1 MKMSNKDLSSLADTT
16 KATTTKINDMNEEN
30 IFNEEAAEEARSHP
44 MALVIEDDKPS
55 EINVVSELKK
65 KNFLYK
71 TAKTVDEGI
80 EVYKNLDKQG
90 IKIDVLFL
98 DIVLKD
104 KSSGIEFLKIIR
116 TNHWMENT
124 FIIVMSSLEDSK
136 VVNECYKYKIEN
148 FLHKP
153 IKKKEFQ
160 IEERKIFNHLRKM
173 KCPIDGY
180 SIVKLLDKTQ
190 EKESHLVRCEKT
202 KELFLLKKIYCPSN
216 SILLKNQDLLNE
228 LNNNNEC
235 CNCSTII
242 KLITSKILNKCNYLI
257 MEYSEFGSLSK
268 KILEKKEELNQERY
282 LKGES
287 VKNYKQMF
295 DTEQILLW
303 MSEIILALY
312 SLHEKEIMHKNIK
325 IENIYIFNEK
335 LVKIKNIYSA
345 RINEE
350 KKNEFNSLLY
360 MPPEMFSFQEYTC
373 YTDIWDLGIV
383 LYELVMLEKPFQ
395 GINNDE
401 IKNNII
407 NEKYAPFPET
417 IDIRLKRLLELTLAF
432 INHRASAARLLE
444 LKFIR
449 EKIDYLYKTKVI
461 KDDAL
466 YKKISSLP
474 LRENNYKF
482 SFEKKTY
489 SKKEVNK
496 KDESIVDN
504 TNNIYNNHK
513 FFHRNEST
521 KKEEKIS
528 FRNKIRS
535 STVIPKVSKNN
546 VFNRNPKKKV
556 ITEIK
561 EYDYYRLF
569 KALTYI
575 VFLFPKKIITKGLF
589 SGVDEL
595 IEEYYIRNLD
605 EEWGITEEDIQNLIE
620 LRYIIEKK
628 IKNQKFFTFEL
639 YKMKNVDN
647 TINFPE
653 EPQYLEYLPE
663 PVTLTCK
670 LLLKMKDVFKDCR
683 YLLENEFATEKD
695 KIKIITSKKI
705 YHTYTCIK
713 LLSKINID
721 KCSQNEKLSI
731 ILNLYQIM
739 CFHFIIK
746 QIVTDYSKT
755 YNENKKNSLLIEFK
769 NLLNILI
776 PTKPVEIT
784 YNISGELITLYELKH
799 IVLRRNRKPPNKFFK
814 LTYNSDQRINFLDG
828 DWEDFSFKQ
837 RVKILCLCFDPVDLF
852 DDKVNDIMQPLGICF
867 NDKTFDRDLDNS
879 FHLFV
884 KENIWIDDNN
894 SKLNVPY
901 FLKEYL
907 FDLDNDENKMIDVLL
922 QELYKDPFMYKEYRK
937 MQCRMLAG
945 KIMIRY
951 YKEYDKPQRN
961 A

>member
-1 MKMSNKDLSSLADTT
+1 MKISNKDLSSLADTT
-16 KATTTKINDMNEEN
+16 KATTVKINDINEEN
-30 IFNEEAAEEARSHP
+30 LFNEEISETSQNHP

-80 EVYKNLDKQG
+80 EVYKKLDKQG

-116 TNHWMENT
+116 ANHWMENT

-160 IEERKIFNHLRKM
+160 IEERKIFNYLKKI

-180 SIVKLLDKTQ
+180 TIVKLLDKTQ
-190 EKESHLVRCEKT
+190 AKESHLVKCEKT
-202 KELFLLKKIYCPSN
+202 KELFLLKKIYCSN
-216 SILLKNQDLLNE
+216 NILAKDQDLLNE
-228 LNNNNEC
+228 MNNNEY
-235 CNCSTII
+235 CSTII
-242 KLITSKILNKCNYLI
+242 KLIASKTLNKCNYLI
-257 MEYSEFGSLSK
+257 VEYSEFGPLSK
-268 KILEKKEELNQERY
+268 KILDKKEELNQERY
-282 LKGES
+282 LKEDS
-287 VKNYKQMF
+287 VKSFKQMF

-303 MSEIILALY
+303 VSEVILALY
-312 SLHEKEIMHKNIK
+312 SLHEKEIMHKDIK
-325 IENIYIFNEK
+325 VENIYIFSEN
-335 LVKIKNIYSA
+335 LVKIKNLYLV
-345 RINEE
+345 RLNEQ
-350 KKNEFNSLLY
+350 KKKEFNSLIY

-395 GINNDE
+395 GINSDE
-401 IKNNII
+401 LKNNII
-407 NEKYAPFPET
+407 NEKYIPFPDEV
-417 IDIRLKRLLELTLAF
+417 DYRLKRLLELTLAF

-449 EKIDYLYKTKVI
+449 TKIDYLYKNKI
-461 KDDAL
+461 IDDSEL
-466 YKKISSLP
+466 YKKICSLP
-474 LRENNYKF
+474 LRENDYKF

-489 SKKEVNK
+489 DKKLSENNLINALKNKKKNLPILTQKESNIISQGKNRSTLTIPKIPKNKSYSKKA
-496 KDESIVDN
+496 
-504 TNNIYNNHK
+504 
-513 FFHRNEST
+513 
-521 KKEEKIS
+521 KEKQY
-528 FRNKIRS
+528 
-535 STVIPKVSKNN
+535 
-546 VFNRNPKKKV
+546 
-556 ITEIK
+556 K

-569 KALTYI
+569 RALMYI
-575 VFLFPKKIITKGLF
+575 VFLFPKKVLSKGLF
-589 SGVDEL
+589 SEVEEL

-605 EEWGITEEDIQNLIE
+605 EEWGISDEDIQDLID
-620 LRYIIEKK
+620 LGYISEKK
-628 IKNQKFFTFEL
+628 IANQKFFTFQL
-639 YKMKNVDN
+639 FTMKNVDN
-647 TINFPE
+647 SINFPE

-713 LLSKINID
+713 LLSKIHMENLS
-721 KCSQNEKLSI
+721 KNEKLSI

-746 QIVTDYSKT
+746 QIVTDYSIS
-755 YNENKKNSLLIEFK
+755 YNENKKKSLLIEMK
-769 NLLNILI
+769 YLIQILDFWH
-776 PTKPVEIT
+776 TNTLEIT
-784 YNISGELITLYELKH
+784 YNINGELITLYELKH
-799 IVLRRNRKPPNKFFK
+799 IVLRRNRIPPRCFLK
-814 LTYNSDQRINFLDG
+814 LAYKNDPRINFLEG
-828 DWEDFSFKQ
+828 EWEDFSFEQ
-837 RVKILCLCFDPVDLF
+837 RIKILCLCFDPVDLF
-852 DDKVNDIMQPLGICF
+852 DDKVNEIMQPLGICF

-894 SKLNVPY
+894 SRLNVPY
-901 FLKEYL
+901 YLKEYL
-907 FDLDNDENKMIDVLL
+907 YDLDNNENKMIDVLL
-922 QELYKDPFMYKEYRK
+922 QELYKEPFMYKEYRK
-937 MQCRMLAG
+937 NQCRLLAG
-945 KIMIRY
+945 KIVVRY
-951 YKEYDKPQRN
+951 YKEYDRPQRII
-961 A
+961 

>member
-1 MKMSNKDLSSLADTT
+1 MKISNKDLSSLADTT
-16 KATTTKINDMNEEN
+16 KATTTKIYDINEEN
-30 IFNEEAAEEARSHP
+30 IFNEEIPEEARSHP
-44 MALVIEDDKPS
+44 MALVIEDDMPS
-55 EINVVSELKK
+55 EINVISELKK
-65 KNFLYK
+65 INFLYK

-80 EVYKNLDKQG
+80 EVYKKLDKQG

-116 TNHWMENT
+116 NNHWMENT

-136 VVNECYKYKIEN
+136 VVNECYKYNIEN

-153 IKKKEFQ
+153 IRKKEFQ
-160 IEERKIFNHLRKM
+160 IEERKIFNYLRKM
-173 KCPIDGY
+173 KCPIEGY

-190 EKESHLVRCEKT
+190 DKESHIVRCDKT
-202 KELFLLKKIYCPSN
+202 KKLFLLKKIYCPSN
-216 SILLKNQDLLNE
+216 TELAKQQDLLNE
-228 LNNNNEC
+228 SNNEC
-235 CNCSTII
+235 SSTIV

-257 MEYSEFGSLSK
+257 IEYSEYGSLSK

-282 LKGES
+282 LKEDS
-287 VKNYKQMF
+287 IKNYKQMF
-295 DTEQILLW
+295 ETEQILLW
-303 MSEIILALY
+303 ISEIIYALY
-312 SLHEKEIMHKNIK
+312 SLHEKEIIHKDIR

-335 LVKIKNIYSA
+335 LVKIKNLYLA
-345 RINEE
+345 RITEQP
-350 KKNEFNSLLY
+350 KNEFNSLIY

-395 GINNDE
+395 GINFDE

-407 NEKYAPFPET
+407 NEKYVPFPSV
-417 IDIRLKRLLELTLAF
+417 IDFRLKRLLTLTLAF

-449 EKIDYLYKTKVI
+449 DKIDYLYKNKII
-461 KDDAL
+461 KDDDL
-466 YKKISSLP
+466 YKKICTLP
-474 LRENNYKF
+474 IRDNNYKF

-489 SKKEVNK
+489 GHKIQESTDNFKTSNMNLRAIISTEIDNPLK
-496 KDESIVDN
+496 ESI
-504 TNNIYNNHK
+504 NNK
-513 FFHRNEST
+513 L
-521 KKEEKIS
+521 
-528 FRNKIRS
+528 RS
-535 STVIPKVSKNN
+535 SSIVPKVSRNN
-546 VFNRNPKKKV
+546 VFKNSKLKQY
-556 ITEIK
+556 K

-569 KALTYI
+569 RALRYI
-575 VFLFPKKIITKGLF
+575 IFLFPKKIFSKGFF
-589 SGVDEL
+589 SDVEEL

-605 EEWGITEEDIQNLIE
+605 EEWGITDEDIQDLID
-620 LRYIIEKK
+620 LRYIKEKK
-628 IKNQKFFTFEL
+628 INNQKFFTVEL
-639 YKMKNVDN
+639 FKMKNVEN

-683 YLLENEFATEKD
+683 YLIENEFATEKD

-713 LLSKINID
+713 LLSKININ
-721 KCSQNEKLSI
+721 KFTRKEKLSI

-739 CFHFIIK
+739 SFHFIIK
-746 QIVTDYSKT
+746 QIITDYSKT
-755 YNENKKNSLLIEFK
+755 SNENKKNSLLIEVK
-769 NLLNILI
+769 NLLSILDFWH
-776 PTKPVEIT
+776 KNSVEIT
-784 YNISGELITLYELKH
+784 YNISGEIITLYELKH
-799 IVLRRNRKPPNKFFK
+799 IVLRRNRIPPKRYLK
-814 LTYNSDQRINFLDG
+814 LAYSNDPRINFLDG
-828 DWEDFSFKQ
+828 NWEDFSFEQ
-837 RVKILCLCFDPVDLF
+837 RLKMLCLCFDPVDIF
-852 DDKVNDIMQPLGICF
+852 DDKVNEIMQPLGICF

-884 KENIWIDDNN
+884 KENIWIDNSN

-907 FDLDNDENKMIDVLL
+907 YDLDNDENKTIDIIL

-937 MQCRMLAG
+937 IQCRMLSG
-945 KIMIRY
+945 KMEVRY
-951 YKEYDKPQRN
+951 YKEYDKPQRI
-961 A
+961 

>member
-1 MKMSNKDLSSLADTT
+1 MKISNKDLSSLADTT
-16 KATTTKINDMNEEN
+16 KATTVKINDLNEEN
-30 IFNEEAAEEARSHP
+30 IFNEEMTEETRTHP

-65 KNFLYK
+65 INFIYK

-80 EVYKNLDKQG
+80 EVYKSLDKQG

-116 TNHWMENT
+116 ANHWMENT

-136 VVNECYKYKIEN
+136 VVNECYKYNIEN

-160 IEERKIFNHLRKM
+160 IEERKIFNYLRKM
-173 KCPIDGY
+173 RCPIDGY
-180 SIVKLLDKTQ
+180 SIVKFLDKTQ
-190 EKESHLVRCEKT
+190 EKETHLVRYEKT
-202 KELFLLKKIYCPSN
+202 KELFLLKKIYYSSN
-216 SILLKNQDLLNE
+216 SNLDCNQDILNE
-228 LNNNNEC
+228 SNNDY
-235 CNCSTII
+235 CSTII
-242 KLITSKILNKCNYLI
+242 KLITSKIMNKCNYLI
-257 MEYSEFGSLSK
+257 IEYSEFGSLAK
-268 KILEKKEELNQERY
+268 KIMEKKEELNQERY
-282 LKGES
+282 LKEES
-287 VKNYKQMF
+287 EKNFKQMF

-312 SLHEKEIMHKNIK
+312 SLHEKEIMHKDIK
-325 IENIYIFNEK
+325 IENIYIFNEQ
-335 LVKIKNIYSA
+335 LVKIKNVYLV
-345 RINEE
+345 RISEQ
-350 KKNEFNSLLY
+350 KKNEFNSLIY

-383 LYELVMLEKPFQ
+383 LYELIMLEKPFQ
-395 GINNDE
+395 GINSDE

-407 NEKYAPFPET
+407 NEKYRPFP
-417 IDIRLKRLLELTLAF
+417 DDVDFRLKRLLELTLAF
-432 INHRASAARLLE
+432 INHRASASRLLE
-444 LKFIR
+444 LKFVR
-449 EKIDYLYKTKVI
+449 EKIDYLYKNKI
-461 KDDAL
+461 IDDDEL

-474 LRENNYKF
+474 LRENDYKF

-489 SKKEVNK
+489 NNKLSEKLNSNVINNLKVNK
-496 KDESIVDN
+496 K
-504 TNNIYNNHK
+504 
-513 FFHRNEST
+513 FFRGTSQCLPDT
-521 KKEEKIS
+521 KLAG
-528 FRNKIRS
+528 RNKARTSIS
-535 STVIPKVSKNN
+535 IPKVSKAN
-546 VFNRNPKKKV
+546 VFNDKTKMKQY
-556 ITEIK
+556 K

-569 KALTYI
+569 RALRYI
-575 VFLFPKKIITKGLF
+575 AFLFPKKILSKGLF
-589 SGVDEL
+589 SEVEEL

-605 EEWGITEEDIQNLIE
+605 EEYGITDEDIQNLIE
-620 LRYIIEKK
+620 LGYIVEKK

-639 YKMKNVDN
+639 YTIKNVDN

-705 YHTYTCIK
+705 YQTHTCIK
-713 LLSKINID
+713 LLSKINLD
-721 KCSQNEKLSI
+721 KLSKNEKLSI

-739 CFHFIIK
+739 FFHFIIK
-746 QIVTDYSKT
+746 QIITDYSTT
-755 YNENKKNSLLIEFK
+755 YNENKKSSLLIEMQ
-769 NLLNILI
+769 NLIKILDFWHSNNI
-776 PTKPVEIT
+776 EIT
-784 YNISGELITLYELKH
+784 YNINGALITLYELKH
-799 IVLRRNRKPPNKFFK
+799 IVLRRNRIPPHRYFK
-814 LTYNSDQRINFLDG
+814 LAYKNDQRINFLEG
-828 DWEDFSFKQ
+828 NWEDFSFEQ
-837 RVKILCLCFDPVDLF
+837 RIKFLCLCFDPVDLF
-852 DDKVNDIMQPLGICF
+852 DDKVNQIIQPLGICF

-894 SKLNVPY
+894 SKLNVPL

-907 FDLDNDENKMIDVLL
+907 YDLDNNEDKMIDTLL
-922 QELYKDPFMYKEYRK
+922 QELYKHPFMYKEYRK
-937 MQCRMLAG
+937 MQCRLLSG
-945 KIMIRY
+945 KIVVRY
-951 YKEYDKPQRN
+951 YKEYDRPQRIV
-961 A
+961 